1 MTWFITGAAGFIG
14 SNLSIHLLKAG
25 HAVVGFDNFL
35 TGKRE
40 NIRRVQEMGGSFQF
54 TEGDIRNKQ
63 QVLTA
68 IRSAQHVVH
77 LAAQGS
83 VQKSFADVGVNND
96 INVGGFLNVSS
107 AAAEAGAKTFIYA
120 SSCSVY
126 GDTVK
131 MPITEAATPMPLSP
145 YAVSKLANELYAASL
160 DPTYT
165 KMRMI
170 GLRFFN
176 IFGPWQDPAGDYAAV
191 VPKWIDRLMSGEPPI
206 LFGDGSATRDF
217 CYVGNICRLIETLGK
232 DERKLPHAVY
242 NIGTGVATNLGALYA
257 TIAHCLNERGVKI
270 TGVGPEYRAWRAGD
284 IVHSLS
290 DITKA
295 KEELDYSPAVGLA
308 QGMALLLKEQ
318 YKI

>member
-14 SNLSIHLLKAG
+14 SNLSTYLLRAG
-25 HAVVGFDNFL
+25 EAVVGFDNFL

-40 NIRRVQEMGGSFQF
+40 NIKRIQEIGGSFKF
-54 TEGDIRNKQ
+54 IEGDIRNKG
-63 QVLTA
+63 QVTTA
-68 IRSAQHVVH
+68 VRSARHVVH

-83 VQKSFADVGVNND
+83 VQKSFADVGTNNE
-96 INVGGFLNVSS
+96 INVGGFLNVLTAS
-107 AAAEAGAKTFIYA
+107 AEIGARTFTYA

-131 MPITEAATPMPLSP
+131 MPITESEAPMPLSP
-145 YAVSKLANELYAASL
+145 YAVSKFANELYAASL
-160 DPTYT
+160 DPTFPN
-165 KMRMI
+165 MRVT

-191 VPKWIDRLMSGEPPI
+191 VPKWIDRLMSGERPI

-217 CYVGNICRLIETLGK
+217 CYVGNICRLIEKLGE

-242 NIGTGVATNLGALYA
+242 NIGTGAATNLGALYVA
-257 TIAHCLNERGVKI
+257 IKKSLNLRGIKVI
-270 TGVGPEYRAWRAGD
+270 DAGPEYRSWRAGD

-295 KEELDYSPAVGLA
+295 REELGYTPAVDLA
-308 QGMALLLKEQ
+308 TGMELLLKEQ

>member
-14 SNLSIHLLKAG
+14 SNLSTHLLRAG
-25 HAVVGFDNFL
+25 HTVVGFDNFL

-40 NIRRVQEMGGSFQF
+40 NIKRVQSVGGSFQF
-54 TEGDIRNKQ
+54 IEGDIRNKQ
-63 QVLTA
+63 QVTTA
-68 IRSAQHVVH
+68 IRNARHVIH

-96 INVGGFLNVSS
+96 INVGGFLNVLT
-107 AAAEAGAKTFIYA
+107 AAAEAEARTFTYA

-131 MPITEAATPMPLSP
+131 MPITESVMPMPLSP
-145 YAVSKLANELYAASL
+145 YAVSKLANELYGSSL
-160 DPTYT
+160 DTTYPN
-165 KMRMI
+165 MRLV

-191 VPKWIDRLMSGEPPI
+191 VPKWIDRLMSGERPI

-257 TIAHCLNERGVKI
+257 TIARCLSQRGVKI
-270 TGVGPEYRAWRAGD
+270 TEAGAEYRPWRAGD

-295 KEELDYSPAVGLA
+295 REELDYSPDVDLA
-308 QGMALLLKEQ
+308 AGMELLLKEQ

>member
-1 MTWFITGAAGFIG
+1 MAWFITGAAGFIG
-14 SNLSIHLLKAG
+14 SNLSTHLLKAG

-40 NIRRVQEMGGSFQF
+40 NIKRIQEVGGSFQF
-54 TEGDIRNKQ
+54 IEGDIRNKQ
-63 QVLTA
+63 QVA
-68 IRSAQHVVH
+68 AAVRNAEHVVH

-83 VQKSFADVGVNND
+83 VQKSFEDVGVNND
-96 INVGGFLNVSS
+96 INVGGFLNMLT
-107 AAAEAGAKTFIYA
+107 AAAEAGVRTFAYA

-131 MPITEAATPMPLSP
+131 MPITESVPPMPLSP
-145 YAVSKLANELYAASL
+145 YAVSKLANELYASSL
-160 DPTYT
+160 DATYA
-165 KMRMI
+165 KMRVI

-191 VPKWIDRLMSGEPPI
+191 VPKWIDRLMSGERPV
-206 LFGDGSATRDF
+206 LFGDGTATRDF
-217 CYVGNICRLIETLGK
+217 CHVDNICRLIETLGK
-232 DERKLPHAVY
+232 SERKLPHAVY
-242 NIGTGVATNLGALYA
+242 NIGTGVATNLGALYVA
-257 TIAHCLNERGVKI
+257 IALPLSKRGEKINEA
-270 TGVGPEYRAWRAGD
+270 GPEYRSWRAGD

-295 KEELDYSPAVGLA
+295 REEIGYAPAVDLA
-308 QGMALLLKEQ
+308 AGMELLLKEQ

>member
-14 SNLSIHLLKAG
+14 SNLSAYLLRSG
-25 HAVVGFDNFL
+25 QAVVGFDNFL

-40 NIRRVQEMGGSFQF
+40 NIKRVQEVGGSFKF
-54 TEGDIRNKQ
+54 IEGDIRNKD
-63 QVLTA
+63 QVTTA
-68 IRSAQHVVH
+68 IRNARHVVH

-83 VQKSFADVGVNND
+83 VQKSFADVSTNNE
-96 INVGGFLNVSS
+96 INVGGFLNVLTAS
-107 AAAEAGAKTFIYA
+107 AEIGARTFIYA
-120 SSCSVY
+120 SSCSIY

-131 MPITEAATPMPLSP
+131 MPITESVVPMPLSP

-160 DPTYT
+160 DPTFPN
-165 KMRMI
+165 MRVT

-191 VPKWIDRLMSGEPPI
+191 VPKWIDRLMSGERPI

-217 CYVGNICRLIETLGK
+217 CHVSNVCRLIETLGK
-232 DERKLPHAVY
+232 DGRKLPHAVY
-242 NIGTGVATNLGALYA
+242 NIGTGVATNLSTLYM
-257 TIAHCLNERGVKI
+257 TIVHCLKLRGVKI
-270 TGVGPEYRAWRAGD
+270 TDTAPEYRAWRVGD

-295 KEELDYSPAVGLA
+295 KGEIDYLPVVSLA
-308 QGMALLLKEQ
+308 EGMELLLKEQ